1 MERSTGSKEKTMPP
15 FGKNIPWESDDHSS
29 LSFLHLALQVENKQ
43 EKSSCVLQKS
53 RDAGA
58 MAKIPGSAMV
68 LILLFS
74 E

>member
-1 MERSTGSKEKTMPP
+1 MTSLLDFNLDPS
-15 FGKNIPWESDDHSS
+15 DHSS
-29 LSFLHLALQVENKQ
+29 LSFLHLALQVENKR

-53 RDAGA
+53 GDAGA

-68 LILLFS
+68 LILLFG